1 MNKYLLLLSIVL
13 LLGCKNDFEPNRN
26 LLEVQ
31 SKECDGKIP
40 VLNFG
45 TFHFLFSTD
54 ANTSFI
60 DINDQEVVNEIRE
73 LNLRIAK
80 FKPTVILT
88 EETPEKNAKLQT
100 KYKEYVS
107 TNDSLSTYGGE
118 VGLVAFEV
126 GKLSDCER
134 IYGIDD
140 HEFRNY
146 DYRIGDR
153 NQQNINDPTFAQIK
167 KESKEWDR
175 IESLPVIERLSQT
188 NTEAYRNFM
197 ININMDDLHY
207 VNSDGTFD
215 ATDQALRLYHRNARW
230 FANVNKIELDTND
243 RVFILGGAAH
253 TAFLHDMFERSP
265 KFCLVNVEE
274 VLTK

>member
-1 MNKYLLLLSIVL
+1 MNKYILLLSIIL
-13 LLGCKNDFEPNRN
+13 LIGCETDFKPNRN
-26 LLEVQ
+26 QREVQ
-31 SKECDGKIP
+31 SKKCDGKIP

-54 ANTSFI
+54 ANTTFI
-60 DINDQEVVNEIRE
+60 DINDPEVVNEIRE
-73 LNLRIAK
+73 LNLRIAQ

-88 EETPEKNAKLQT
+88 EDIPEINTELQS
-100 KYKEYVS
+100 KYKEYVGN
-107 TNDSLSTYGGE
+107 NDSLSTYYGE

-126 GKLSDCER
+126 GRLSDCKR

-146 DYRIGDR
+146 DYKIGDR
-153 NQQNINDPTFAQIK
+153 NQQHINDPTFAQIK
-167 KESKEWDR
+167 KESKEWDK
-175 IESLPVIERLSQT
+175 IDSLPLMERLIQT
-188 NTEAYRNFM
+188 NTEAYRNFI
-197 ININMDDLHY
+197 ININMDNLHY

-230 FANVNKIELDTND
+230 FANINKIELDTND

-274 VLTK
+274 ILTE